1 MFAPLPANG
10 TASLRVFLRNFQD
23 GEIWTGIFTGPSM
36 DSQGMIIAIP
46 AGDVRKRSFIQK
58 SMPGEVEVQQS
69 QTFEQSSPL
78 YDILF
83 EISNGSVRT
92 VLMNNSAAFDPLSLP
107 STQLWLFVGYQVKQ
121 GNNRIDADFLELVVQ
136 GQ

>member
-1 MFAPLPANG
+1 MFAPIPVNG
-10 TASLRVFLRNFQD
+10 TVSIKVFLRNLQD
-23 GEIWTGIFTGPSM
+23 GEIWTGIFAGSTM
-36 DSQGMIIAIP
+36 DSQGMVIAIP
-46 AGDVRKRSFIQK
+46 SGDVRKRSFIQK
-58 SMPGEVEVQQS
+58 SIPGETEIQQS

-136 GQ
+136 EQ